1 MDFLI
6 FKSIVYTSYLCA
18 KKQTKISC
26 AENYQDGDKNLT
38 KLSQAV
44 ISEALNFKVLSG
56 SMPLAPSKLVP
67 LALTNPNE

>member
-6 FKSIVYTSYLCA
+6 FKSTSYLCA

-44 ISEALNFKVLSG
+44 ISEALSFIREHASC
-56 SMPLAPSKLVP
+56 
-67 LALTNPNE
+67 ALKACAFGTN